1 MAGGRFFQKKPYEGK
16 SYTVR
21 GTRYVEWYKGSGW
34 SKLDRQT
41 LKVDGDQC
49 SITTPTEI
57 FHKLDEIIAV
67 AKRTNKI

>member
-1 MAGGRFFQKKPYEGK
+1 M
-16 SYTVR
+16 
-21 GTRYVEWYKGSGW
+21 EWYKGSGW

-41 LKVDGDQC
+41 LKVDADQC